1 MNASPSR
8 RNFVANSGAAA
19 AASLGFLI
27 VKPES
32 VSGSQANSALTVG
45 LIGAGRRGTAISG
58 IFAKNEFARIAAIC
72 DIYDDQLE
80 AASKKF
86 AGAKTFKDLNDLLAS
101 DVDAVYIATPP
112 YLHPPHFEAAVK
124 ARKHIFVEK
133 PAGVDAAG
141 CRRVIEAA
149 KKADKSKRISFDYQ
163 QRYGKEYNQAYD
175 LVKSGELGKIA
186 MVRGSWLGG
195 GLPVRTGHPGDQE
208 KMRNWL
214 FYREYSGD
222 IIVEQNCHNLDV
234 VNWFTGKHPVKASGY
249 GGRKVRTDIGN
260 IEDHLAANF
269 LFADGVVFSY
279 SANQIA
285 QGGYRDVGE
294 VFFCEKGVVT
304 TSRTGIEIYRE
315 GSRKPEVFPTKYDI
329 TQDAVNQFVEGA
341 RTGKLENAAFWAAE
355 STLTAIMAREAI
367 YAGKEMTWDQI
378 SRA

>member
-1 MNASPSR
+1 MSASPSR
-8 RNFVANSGAAA
+8 RDFVVNSGAA
-19 AASLGFLI
+19 AASLGFMI

-101 DVDAVYIATPP
+101 NVDAVYIATPP

-186 MVRGSWLGG
+186 MVR
-195 GLPVRTGHPGDQE
+195 
-208 KMRNWL
+208 
-214 FYREYSGD
+214 
-222 IIVEQNCHNLDV
+222 
-234 VNWFTGKHPVKASGY
+234 
-249 GGRKVRTDIGN
+249 
-260 IEDHLAANF
+260 
-269 LFADGVVFSY
+269 
-279 SANQIA
+279 
-285 QGGYRDVGE
+285 
-294 VFFCEKGVVT
+294 
-304 TSRTGIEIYRE
+304 
-315 GSRKPEVFPTKYDI
+315 
-329 TQDAVNQFVEGA
+329 
-341 RTGKLENAAFWAAE
+341 
-355 STLTAIMAREAI
+355 
-367 YAGKEMTWDQI
+367 
-378 SRA
+378 